1 MLLQEDED
9 TIEEKLILNE
19 KLFPVEKELL
29 KTFIHQSIGA
39 FTFTNSS
46 KFPCAGSG
54 VLVSRNLILTAAHNL
69 YDKKTNQE
77 LNKKSYRF
85 YLQAEADGI
94 AKRYYEIDDWR
105 FPP

>member
-1 MLLQEDED
+1 
-9 TIEEKLILNE
+9 
-19 KLFPVEKELL
+19 VEKELL
-29 KTFIHQSIGA
+29 KTLIHRSIGA

-46 KFPCAGSG
+46 KLPCAGSG

-69 YDKKTNQE
+69 YDKNNNQE
-77 LNKKSYRF
+77 LNKKSYKF

-94 AKRYYEIDDWR
+94 AKRFYEIDDWR